1 MKRLELEEIKL
12 RLEFLKLWSG
22 NAEGIQRDVQFKD
35 FKAALAKMVEIGIV
49 AEKLNHHPEWT
60 NVYNR
65 LTIKLSTHDAG
76 GVTLKDFELAQ
87 EIEALLL

>member
-12 RLEFLKLWSG
+12 RLEFLKHWTG
-22 NAEGIQRDVQFKD
+22 NAECIQREVQFKD

-87 EIEALLL
+87 EIEMLIS